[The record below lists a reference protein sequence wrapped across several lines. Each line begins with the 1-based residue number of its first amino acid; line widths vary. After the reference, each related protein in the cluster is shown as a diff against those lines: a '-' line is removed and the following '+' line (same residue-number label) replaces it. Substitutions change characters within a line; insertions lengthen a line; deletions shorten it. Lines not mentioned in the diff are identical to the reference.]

1 MLVIILFVIIFFAI
15 AYFELSGPDFTEVKE
30 PLINEKSLPEKY
42 EFIRKHAI
50 RQLTEEETLVLQSYL
65 DNENNFTTPYHW
77 ENVLISSEVVKLKGY
92 IEKDFTDETLNKYY
106 YQMNNIRLF
115 FPYNMDIGI
124 RGFKER
130 DPDLQET
137 ITYDINT
144 VEIVFTYS
152 YAVVVKINSYD
163 LVQASLR
170 LQARKQEQLYD
181 FWQTGIFRP
190 IRLNNIE
197 KSNET
202 LTQLVTETSEKKPL
216 FEILS
221 KREKNQFEIANQDRS
236 NSGKLMTV
244 FFVLGV
250 MLLLALEHFQSI
262 ALVIFSIICF
272 IFALIASSI
281 KRKLPTKY
289 VNHIKAPIRRS
300 WSAYLNLTIDSSYD
314 IFFPTYW
321 EPFLPNN
328 NIPIDMQIEVDT
340 ARVLSCGEHLSI
352 SEEVR
357 NYGAPKFVHHNVM
370 LSITGLI
377 LAVLIFFFTNAGEK
391 LDFTY
396 RQLTAPLTTWNIDD
410 KVTLKQSAIQSMDR
424 VNLNLSSVS
433 CDIHNIQN
441 IKKHYFQCNKIF
453 VNLNPIDSNKL
464 SLFPSWPQYLQTIY
478 SENLIKMKK
487 DDEVHE
493 ITLAKRL
500 NKLIGNYRYSHRY
513 NPQYKPNS
521 QDTSELIKIYD
532 ISKAILIINDGCNHS
547 NLEPCE
553 EIKNSLASLLPN
565 GNLTDNWSEVVA
577 YAKLHPDMEKI
588 VTLSSAKK
596 LDRLV
601 AKYRTWLLKQLADKA
616 KQQVV
621 MLQNDANN
629 LSIQLTNLIPLYDQN
644 YIYSNGNFKEQLD
657 YYNNILLG
665 NSANLKI
672 TGIVTKVSYHNG
684 EISKL
689 TLSTDYGNDI
699 DKNQL
704 FSSPILINNFVFLFV
719 IFIALINTIIYIWKK
734 AANQFRLEK
743 IISHY
748 QDKILEYND

>member
-65 DNENNFTTPYHW
+65 DNEKNFTTPYHW
-77 ENVLISSEVVKLKGY
+77 ENVLISSDVVKLKGY

-352 SEEVR
+352 SEEIR
-357 NYGAPKFVHHNVM
+357 NYGAPKFVHHNVI

-464 SLFPSWPQYLQTIY
+464 SLFSSWPQYLQTIY

-588 VTLSSAKK
+588 VILSSAKK

-684 EISKL
+684 KISKL

-704 FSSPILINNFVFLFV
+704 FLSPILINNFVFLFV

>member
-1 MLVIILFVIIFFAI
+1 MLVILLFVVIFFAYI
-15 AYFELSGPDFTEVKE
+15 YCELPDEVE
-30 PLINEKSLPEKY
+30 EQIINEKIPFDKDK
-42 EFIRKHAI
+42 FIREHAF
-50 RQLTEEETLVLQSYL
+50 RQLTEEESLLLQFYL
-65 DNENNFTTPYHW
+65 DNENNFTTPYQW
-77 ENVLISSEVVKLKGY
+77 ENVLISSDVVKIKGY
-92 IEKDFTDETLNKYY
+92 IEKDFTDEILNEYY

-115 FPYNMDIGI
+115 FPYYMEIGI
-124 RGFKER
+124 IGFEER
-130 DPDLQET
+130 NADIIET
-137 ITYDINT
+137 STYKINT
-144 VEIVFTYS
+144 VEFVFTNN

-170 LQARKQEQLYD
+170 LQYRRQEQLNDY
-181 FWQTGIFRP
+181 WQTGKFRP
-190 IRLNNIE
+190 IYLNNLE

-202 LTQLVTETSEKKPL
+202 LTQLITETSEKKPL
-216 FEILS
+216 FEIIS
-221 KREKNQFEIANQDRS
+221 KRKKNQFEIANQDRS

-262 ALVIFSIICF
+262 TLVIFSIICF

-352 SEEVR
+352 SEEIR

-547 NLEPCE
+547 NLVPCD
-553 EIKNSLASLLPN
+553 EIKNRLGSLLPN
-565 GNLTDNWSEVVA
+565 GNQTDNWAEVVA
-577 YAKLHPDMEKI
+577 YAKLHPNMEKI
-588 VTLSSAKK
+588 VTLSSARRI
-596 LDRLV
+596 DRLI
-601 AKYRTWLLKQLADKA
+601 AQYRTSLLKQLVDDA
-616 KQQVV
+616 KEKVV
-621 MLQNDANN
+621 MLQNDENN
-629 LSIQLTNLIPLYDQN
+629 LSIQLSKSISLYDKN
-644 YIYSNGNFKEQLD
+644 YKYSFENFKGQLD
-657 YYNNILLG
+657 YYNNILSG
-665 NSANLKI
+665 NSANLEI
-672 TGIVTKVSYHNG
+672 TGIVTEVSYHNG
-684 EISKL
+684 KISKL
-689 TLSTDYGNDI
+689 TLSTDYENYI

-704 FSSPILINNFVFLFV
+704 FSFLSPILINNFVFLFV
-719 IFIALINTIIYIWKK
+719 ILIALINTVLFIWKK

-748 QDKILEYND
+748 EDKIFEYTD

>member
-1 MLVIILFVIIFFAI
+1 MLVILLFVVIFFAYI
-15 AYFELSGPDFTEVKE
+15 YCELSDEVE
-30 PLINEKSLPEKY
+30 EQIINEKIPFDKDK
-42 EFIRKHAI
+42 FIREHAF
-50 RQLTEEETLVLQSYL
+50 RQLTEEESLLLQFYL
-65 DNENNFTTPYHW
+65 DNENNFTTPYQW
-77 ENVLISSEVVKLKGY
+77 ENVLISSDVVKIKGY
-92 IEKDFTDETLNKYY
+92 IEKDFTDEILNEYY

-115 FPYNMDIGI
+115 FPYYMEIGI
-124 RGFKER
+124 IGFEER
-130 DPDLQET
+130 NADIIET
-137 ITYDINT
+137 ITYKINT
-144 VEIVFTYS
+144 VEFVFTNN

-170 LQARKQEQLYD
+170 LQYRRQEQLNDY
-181 FWQTGIFRP
+181 WQTGKFRP
-190 IRLNNIE
+190 IYLNNLE

-202 LTQLVTETSEKKPL
+202 LTQLITETSEKKPL
-216 FEILS
+216 FEIIS
-221 KREKNQFEIANQDRS
+221 KRKKNQFEIANQDRS

-340 ARVLSCGEHLSI
+340 ARVFSCGEHLSI

-547 NLEPCE
+547 NLVPCD
-553 EIKNSLASLLPN
+553 EIKNRLGSLLPN
-565 GNLTDNWSEVVA
+565 GNQTDNWAEVVA
-577 YAKLHPDMEKI
+577 YAKLHPNMEKI
-588 VTLSSAKK
+588 VTLSSARRI
-596 LDRLV
+596 DRLI
-601 AKYRTWLLKQLADKA
+601 AQYRTSLLKQLVDDA
-616 KQQVV
+616 KEKVV
-621 MLQNDANN
+621 MLQNDENN
-629 LSIQLTNLIPLYDQN
+629 LSIQLSKSISLYDKN
-644 YIYSNGNFKEQLD
+644 YKYSFENFKGQLD
-657 YYNNILLG
+657 YYNNILSG
-665 NSANLKI
+665 NSANLEI
-672 TGIVTKVSYHNG
+672 TGIVTEVSYHNG
-684 EISKL
+684 KISKL
-689 TLSTDYGNDI
+689 TLSTDYENYI

-704 FSSPILINNFVFLFV
+704 FSFLSPILINNFVFLFV
-719 IFIALINTIIYIWKK
+719 ILIALINTVLFIWKK

-748 QDKILEYND
+748 EDKIFEYTD

>member
-1 MLVIILFVIIFFAI
+1 MLVILLFVVIFFAYI
-15 AYFELSGPDFTEVKE
+15 YCELSDEVE
-30 PLINEKSLPEKY
+30 EQIINEKIPFDKDK
-42 EFIRKHAI
+42 FIREHAF
-50 RQLTEEETLVLQSYL
+50 RQLTEEESLLLQFYL
-65 DNENNFTTPYHW
+65 DNENNFTTPYQW
-77 ENVLISSEVVKLKGY
+77 ENVLISSDVVKIKGY
-92 IEKDFTDETLNKYY
+92 IEKDFTDEILNEYY

-115 FPYNMDIGI
+115 FPYYMEIGI
-124 RGFKER
+124 IGFEER
-130 DPDLQET
+130 NADIIET
-137 ITYDINT
+137 ITYKINT
-144 VEIVFTYS
+144 VEFVFTNN

-170 LQARKQEQLYD
+170 LQYRRQEQLNDY
-181 FWQTGIFRP
+181 WQTGKFRP
-190 IRLNNIE
+190 ICLNNLE

-202 LTQLVTETSEKKPL
+202 LTQLITETSEKKPL
-216 FEILS
+216 FEIIS

-433 CDIHNIQN
+433 CDINNIQN

-547 NLEPCE
+547 NLVPCD
-553 EIKNSLASLLPN
+553 EIKNRLGSLLPN
-565 GNLTDNWSEVVA
+565 GNQTDNWAEVVA
-577 YAKLHPDMEKI
+577 YAKLHPNMEKI
-588 VTLSSAKK
+588 VTLSSARRI
-596 LDRLV
+596 DRLI
-601 AKYRTWLLKQLADKA
+601 AQYRTSLLKQLVDDA
-616 KQQVV
+616 KEKVV
-621 MLQNDANN
+621 MLQNDENN
-629 LSIQLTNLIPLYDQN
+629 LTIQLSKSISLYDKN
-644 YIYSNGNFKEQLD
+644 YKYSFENFKGQLD
-657 YYNNILLG
+657 YYNNILSG
-665 NSANLKI
+665 NSANLEI
-672 TGIVTKVSYHNG
+672 TGIVTEVSYHNG
-684 EISKL
+684 KISKL
-689 TLSTDYGNDI
+689 TLSTDYENYI

-704 FSSPILINNFVFLFV
+704 FSFLSPILINNFVFLFV
-719 IFIALINTIIYIWKK
+719 ILIALINTVLFIWKK

-748 QDKILEYND
+748 EDKIFEYTD

>member
-1 MLVIILFVIIFFAI
+1 MLVILLFVVIFFAYI
-15 AYFELSGPDFTEVKE
+15 YCELSDEVE
-30 PLINEKSLPEKY
+30 EQIINEKIPFDKDK
-42 EFIRKHAI
+42 FIREHAF
-50 RQLTEEETLVLQSYL
+50 RQLTEEESLLLQFYL
-65 DNENNFTTPYHW
+65 DNENNFTTPYQW
-77 ENVLISSEVVKLKGY
+77 ENVLISSDVVKIKGY
-92 IEKDFTDETLNKYY
+92 IEKDFTDEILNEYY

-115 FPYNMDIGI
+115 FPYYMEIGI
-124 RGFKER
+124 IGFEER
-130 DPDLQET
+130 NADIIET
-137 ITYDINT
+137 ITYKINT
-144 VEIVFTYS
+144 VEFVFTNN

-170 LQARKQEQLYD
+170 LQYRRQEQLNDY
-181 FWQTGIFRP
+181 WQTGKFRP
-190 IRLNNIE
+190 IYLNNLE

-202 LTQLVTETSEKKPL
+202 LTQLITETSEKKPL
-216 FEILS
+216 FEIIS
-221 KREKNQFEIANQDRS
+221 KRKKNQFEIANQDRS

-547 NLEPCE
+547 NLVPCD
-553 EIKNSLASLLPN
+553 EIKNRLGSLLPN
-565 GNLTDNWSEVVA
+565 GNQTDNWAEVVA
-577 YAKLHPDMEKI
+577 YAKLHPNMEKI
-588 VTLSSAKK
+588 VTLSSARRI
-596 LDRLV
+596 DRLI
-601 AKYRTWLLKQLADKA
+601 AQYRTSLLKQLVDDA
-616 KQQVV
+616 KEKVV
-621 MLQNDANN
+621 MLQNDENN
-629 LSIQLTNLIPLYDQN
+629 LSIQLSKSISLYDKN
-644 YIYSNGNFKEQLD
+644 YIYSFENFKGQLD
-657 YYNNILLG
+657 YYNNILSG
-665 NSANLKI
+665 NSANLEI
-672 TGIVTKVSYHNG
+672 TGIVTEVSYHNG
-684 EISKL
+684 KISKL
-689 TLSTDYGNDI
+689 TLSTDYENYI

-704 FSSPILINNFVFLFV
+704 FSFLSPILINNFVFLFV
-719 IFIALINTIIYIWKK
+719 ILIALINTVLFIWKK

-748 QDKILEYND
+748 EDKIFEYTD